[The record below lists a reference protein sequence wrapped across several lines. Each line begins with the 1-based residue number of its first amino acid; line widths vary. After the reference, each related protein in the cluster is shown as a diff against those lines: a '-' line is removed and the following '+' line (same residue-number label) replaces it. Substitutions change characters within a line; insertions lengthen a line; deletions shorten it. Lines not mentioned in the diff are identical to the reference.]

1 MVEYIT
7 RASWK
12 EGDYE
17 VYIQGLPNELINH
30 ILITTESKVI
40 NSGGQTTILTGCGE
54 ARLNEDNIDYILD
67 FLKKNEDPNLKPE
80 CVDKVFRGSF
90 ESHDFRETYYN
101 HIMMQ
106 GDLVTINN
114 MHYSLHIFKDDLR
127 PILERAKN
135 EIKKIRLIDFIN
147 QKPISKDHLE
157 MARKILPYV
166 AHDTARGMLYSIYLW
181 QQKYGKNNENKEG
194 EESNK
199 YRGD

>member
-80 CVDKVFRGSF
+80 CIDKVFQGSF

-114 MHYSLHIFKDDLR
+114 MHYSLHIFKYDLR
-127 PILERAKN
+127 PILVRAKM
-135 EIKKIRLIDFIN
+135 EINKIKGNTKNQNAKKILTKEDYELAMRIHAYLINEYGWLI
-147 QKPISKDHLE
+147 
-157 MARKILPYV
+157 PYLFLKS
-166 AHDTARGMLYSIYLW
+166 A
-181 QQKYGKNNENKEG
+181 KNNETKEN

-199 YRGD
+199 HGGD